1 MPSTVSPHRRLFLLL
16 MHSVSFSLRVL
27 KPKYATF
34 LLEMPFVAPQYG
46 RFWPWCLAFLMTDRV
61 REWGAGSGLNAD
73 TDIIH
78 PVYYLNVDKLHIVAF
93 KTKLSFSLNLLISCK
108 LLEHICVR
116 RLVFMNSVYFKGQ
129 FSQITREDVEPFF
142 HLPGL

>member
-1 MPSTVSPHRRLFLLL
+1 
-16 MHSVSFSLRVL
+16 
-27 KPKYATF
+27 
-34 LLEMPFVAPQYG
+34 
-46 RFWPWCLAFLMTDRV
+46 MTDRV

-73 TDIIH
+73 TDIH

-116 RLVFMNSVYFKGQ
+116 RLVFTNSVYFKGQ
-129 FSQITREDVEPFF
+129 FSQITREDVEPLF